1 MSFSRQSLR
10 LIKSNYNNVNRNFS
24 TCNKCLNAISSDS
37 TTRTASSSASASTN
51 LNDEPIK
58 SPIVTRRR
66 RPTKFTDDLNKGPS
80 FEDFISGKA
89 KDMLID
95 PLEAARKDPN
105 ARLPKWLRVPIPK
118 GQSFHKVKKDV
129 KELKLAT
136 VCEEAKCPNIGECWG
151 GKKSEATA
159 TIMLMGD
166 TCTRGC
172 RFCSVKTNR
181 KPSSLD
187 PNEPSNTAEAI
198 SRWELGYVVLTTVD
212 RDDLPDGGA
221 AHLRETVEQIK
232 LKAPKTLIEVL
243 SGDFRGNLEHVQTLA
258 NSSLDVFAHNVETV
272 EALTPHVRDRRATY
286 RQSLS
291 VLENAKLNNKHIL
304 TKTSIMLGFGETDEQ
319 ILQTLKDLRKINVDV
334 VTFGQ
339 YMRPT
344 KRHMKVVEY
353 IKPEKFDYWKD
364 VALKLGFLYCA
375 SGPLVRSSYKAGEA
389 YIENVIRKR
398 KRNVGV
404 SREVEIGDEK
414 FVSKDLLENATN
426 P

>member
-1 MSFSRQSLR
+1 MSFPSKSLK
-10 LIKSNYNNVNRNFS
+10 LISSTITVRNFS
-24 TCNKCLNAISSDS
+24 TCPKSLSAIQHHPPQPQQEQ
-37 TTRTASSSASASTN
+37 SATV
-51 LNDEPIK
+51 
-58 SPIVTRRR
+58 VTRR
-66 RPTKFTDDLNKGPS
+66 RPTKFTDKLNKGPS
-80 FEDFISGKA
+80 FEDFVSGRA

-118 GQSFHKVKKDV
+118 GQSYHKVKKDV

-181 KPSSLD
+181 SPGALD

-212 RDDLPDGGA
+212 RDDLPDGGS

-232 LKAPKTLIEVL
+232 LKAPKTLVEVL
-243 SGDFRGNLEHVQTLA
+243 SGDFRGNLDHVQTLA
-258 NSSLDVFAHNVETV
+258 NSPLDVFAHNVETV

-291 VLENAKLNNKHIL
+291 VLENAKLNNDHIL
-304 TKTSIMLGFGETDEQ
+304 TKTSIMLGFGETDDQ
-319 ILQTLKDLRKINVDV
+319 IMQTLKDLRNINVDV

-353 IKPEKFDYWKD
+353 VKPEKFEYWKN
-364 VALKLGFLYCA
+364 VALDLGFLYCA

-398 KRNVGV
+398 KRNVGTP
-404 SREVEIGDEK
+404 RELEVGDEK
-414 FVSKDLLENATN
+414 FVSKKLLENVN
-426 P
+426 V